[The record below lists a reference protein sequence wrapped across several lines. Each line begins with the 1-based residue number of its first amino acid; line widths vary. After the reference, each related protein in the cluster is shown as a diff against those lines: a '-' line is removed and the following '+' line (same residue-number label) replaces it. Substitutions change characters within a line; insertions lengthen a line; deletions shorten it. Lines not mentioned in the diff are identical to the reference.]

1 MNERENKLARCETLG
16 TCAWL
21 LMDGMWLMEHDVL
34 MLVFAFFSIL
44 FNLLIFK
51 HAEKSFRSFGINAIV
66 LLWVL
71 MNIFWASG
79 DVYEVQIL
87 ITLAKGMF
95 AFTLF
100 VLPMLL
106 FDFFR
111 DSNASFSF
119 KRFRIPRG

>member
-21 LMDGMWLMEHDVL
+21 LMDGMWLIEHGAL

-44 FNLLIFK
+44 FNALVFK
-51 HAEKSFRSFGINAIV
+51 YAEKSFRSFVINSIV

-79 DVYEVQIL
+79 DMYAMHIL

-95 AFTLF
+95 AFTF
-100 VLPMLL
+100 FFLPMLL

-111 DSNASFSF
+111 NNKASFSF